1 MREEANVSRSAGT
14 RRVVSLAGNLALSLV
29 VTLVTLAALEWLAR
43 RFEHKEPLPEDSR
56 LVLLGPDK
64 LTQLGSRDEPWPP
77 GEHPFNGD
85 GIRDRVHAIEKP
97 ARTWRLVILGD
108 SVTFGHRLKPDDAY
122 PQVLQRKLDARGV
135 RVEVFNVAL
144 PGWATPQDRM
154 AYERIARK
162 YKPDQVLVGVCLNDI
177 LEMQNTQRRPPAPWL
192 LTLYQRS
199 ALVRRVVG
207 APAREIR
214 LVEQLCTGPD
224 RPAVREGIER
234 FFAEVRRLRGEVEG
248 DGGRFGLLIFPFLF
262 QLEDGAPPPRIQ
274 QIIAEFA
281 KREGIP
287 SLDLLPAIRAA
298 GPAAFVD
305 HSHFSAVGTEIVAE
319 QVIVSDLL
327 PARPNAPALLE
338 ARLARPDRSPQA
350 LASALR
356 SREADVRWAAAWALM
371 QASTPNARSVA
382 ALGSALNDEDDVVRE
397 TAARALSTQGRLALP
412 AVPVLLARLSDSAA
426 AVRWQAAE
434 ALWASGPPAANEL
447 PALSGLLH
455 QEDPYIAAFAAHSLA
470 RAGAV
475 ALPLL
480 LKTLAE
486 RDISDSALDQTLI
499 ALKAMTLSD
508 PDVVVALTRT
518 LEAKEPRLRARAA
531 QALGRIV
538 TGAASAQPALERLR
552 DDSDPEVR
560 RQAQRALRRVS
571 LRPSAT
577 RAD

>member
-1 MREEANVSRSAGT
+1 VGLNRFVG
-14 RRVVSLAGNLALSLV
+14 RRRLVALATNLALSAV
-29 VTLVTLAALEWLAR
+29 VTLVGISVLEWLAR
-43 RFEHKEPLPEDSR
+43 RFERHEPLPEASR
-56 LVLLGPDK
+56 LVLLGPDR

-85 GIRDRVHAIEKP
+85 GIRDRVHAVEKP

-108 SVTFGHRLKPDDAY
+108 SVTFGHRLKPEDAY

-214 LVEQLCTGPD
+214 LVEQLCTEPD
-224 RPAVREGIER
+224 RPAVREGLER

-319 QVIVSDLL
+319 QVVASDLL
-327 PARPNAPALLE
+327 PTRPVAPTILQS
-338 ARLARPDRSPQA
+338 RLARRGRSPQA

-371 QASTPNARSVA
+371 QAGTPDARSVA
-382 ALGSALNDEDDVVRE
+382 ALSSALNDEDDVVRE

-412 AVPVLLARLSDSAA
+412 AVPALLARLSDSAA
-426 AVRWQAAE
+426 AVRWRAAE
-434 ALWASGPPAANEL
+434 ALWTIGPPTASEL
-447 PALSGLLH
+447 PALSGLLQH
-455 QEDPYIAAFAAHSLA
+455 EDPYVAAFAAHSLA
-470 RAGAV
+470 RAGTV

-486 RDISDSALDQTLI
+486 RDISDGALDQTLV
-499 ALKAMTLSD
+499 ALKAMATTNT
-508 PDVVVALTRT
+508 DVVSALTRT
-518 LEAKEPRLRARAA
+518 LEAKEPRPRARAA
-531 QALGRIV
+531 QALGRIG
-538 TGAASAQPALERLR
+538 TGAASAQPALERLC

-571 LRPSAT
+571 PRPSAT
-577 RAD
+577 PVD